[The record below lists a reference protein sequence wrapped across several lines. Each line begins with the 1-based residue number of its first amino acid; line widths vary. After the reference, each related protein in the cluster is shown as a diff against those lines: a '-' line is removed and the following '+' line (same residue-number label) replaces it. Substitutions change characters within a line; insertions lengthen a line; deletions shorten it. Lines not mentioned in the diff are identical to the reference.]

1 VTALLD
7 VYHTFGYFGRPY
19 GVHESKPVTL
29 TASAGAPLRVALAVN
44 QPVSSRAEHGTSAF
58 RSVAIRSKLLSRSI
72 SDDR

>member
-1 VTALLD
+1 
-7 VYHTFGYFGRPY
+7 
-19 GVHESKPVTL
+19 
-29 TASAGAPLRVALAVN
+29 VALAVN